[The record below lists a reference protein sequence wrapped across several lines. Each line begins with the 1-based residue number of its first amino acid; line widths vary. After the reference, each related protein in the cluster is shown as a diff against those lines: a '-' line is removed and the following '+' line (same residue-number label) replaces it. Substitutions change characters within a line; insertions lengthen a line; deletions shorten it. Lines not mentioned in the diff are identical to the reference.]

1 MAMKIFKSIG
11 KFLKSM
17 LSDETGQQ
25 STKRTI
31 AIIGTLFLCVTMLL
45 NSYSSEEIKPAPEL
59 VSAIEFIVIACIGAT
74 SLDKFANR
82 GSASATKDE
91 TNAPN

>member
-1 MAMKIFKSIG
+1 MKIFKSIG
-11 KFLKSM
+11 KFIKSM
-17 LSDETGQQ
+17 LSDEKGQQ

-31 AIIGTLFLCVTMLL
+31 AIIGTLFLCVTMVL

-74 SLDKFANR
+74 SLDKFATR
-82 GSASATKDE
+82 GTSAPTKEDS
-91 TNAPN
+91 TN